1 MGLVRGEGLQGTPT
15 PNPVISTN
23 TLGPRE
29 QWETSQAPPCVAE
42 STTRQGQWVYTQA
55 TVMPGVR
62 EGFLEEV
69 AANLESK
76 ESELGRGARSK
87 CGHRGA
93 QGIVTQSSQEA
104 REN

>member
-69 AANLESK
+69 TANLGIKGVRAGQRSK
-76 ESELGRGARSK
+76 E
-87 CGHRGA
+87 
-93 QGIVTQSSQEA
+93 QVWP
-104 REN
+104 

>member
-1 MGLVRGEGLQGTPT
+1 MELVRGEGLQGTPT
-15 PNPVISTN
+15 PNPVNSTN
-23 TLGPRE
+23 TLGPGG

-69 AANLESK
+69 TAK
-76 ESELGRGARSK
+76 LGIKVVRAGQRSRK
-87 CGHRGA
+87 
-93 QGIVTQSSQEA
+93 QVWP
-104 REN
+104 